1 MEPDFCAGVF
11 LGGAYT
17 LWTWLYG
24 GGVTRRRLVTG
35 SRHGSPSM
43 SLPGTGWNQKAPEAT
58 GGHSF
63 TPVAGVS
70 PVAMAAAASSSAGG
84 VGLAS
89 AVVSDGERR
98 NARVRKAEGDT
109 LKAQGDYAGAA
120 VAYRDAT
127 LSAGVDR
134 MFVEGRVGKLSEGGT
149 ELHRRRAEG
158 ESKRRA
164 AAQAQVEIEVE
175 AQAEAGAEQ
184 QPGAVEMKAA
194 ATDGEVGGA
203 AVDVPVAV
211 LAAATAAAA
220 VGEVAGSSSAVKA
233 QQLPQTAVEAQQAAT
248 DSGPPMRGRTRAK
261 GLAGYKDSAERR
273 HSTAHTKGTSGGRQ
287 GTATAKGVA
296 AHIEATKFTPKK
308 GRRRGGS
315 GTSDSGS
322 EAAADG
328 STGSSPRNQ
337 PKKKKKKVIGRATS
351 KSGGIPRESHR
362 VNVIATNVTIQAICR
377 CL

>member
-1 MEPDFCAGVF
+1 
-11 LGGAYT
+11 
-17 LWTWLYG
+17 
-24 GGVTRRRLVTG
+24 
-35 SRHGSPSM
+35 
-43 SLPGTGWNQKAPEAT
+43 
-58 GGHSF
+58 
-63 TPVAGVS
+63 
-70 PVAMAAAASSSAGG
+70 
-84 VGLAS
+84 
-89 AVVSDGERR
+89 
-98 NARVRKAEGDT
+98 
-109 LKAQGDYAGAA
+109 
-120 VAYRDAT
+120 
-127 LSAGVDR
+127 
-134 MFVEGRVGKLSEGGT
+134 
-149 ELHRRRAEG
+149 
-158 ESKRRA
+158 
-164 AAQAQVEIEVE
+164 
-175 AQAEAGAEQ
+175 
-184 QPGAVEMKAA
+184 MKAA

-273 HSTAHTKGTSGGRQ
+273 HSTAHTKGTSGGRH
-287 GTATAKGVA
+287 GTATAKGLA

-315 GTSDSGS
+315 RTSDSGS

-337 PKKKKKKVIGRATS
+337 PKKKKKKKVIGRATS